1 MTKEQHELLSKIL
14 EYVLDSEKQHF
25 EESGQPDNH
34 IYALASK
41 AYEELQTRRAS

>member
-1 MTKEQHELLSKIL
+1 MTKEQKDLLAEIL
-14 EYVLDSEKQHF
+14 TYVLDSERQHF

-41 AYEELQTRRAS
+41 ACEEFQVHLT